1 IFSLSLIIL
10 FGLRGVFTE
19 FLNDFFVIQF
29 RIYGFWRVVIVH
41 VLSLFPV
48 AFMMIETYLRSFYSS
63 FTHDSRNLGS
73 TQTRTIFNITL
84 PLASTGILKGALL
97 VFVMALAD
105 FSNPIIIGGE
115 TSFLA
120 SDAYLLV
127 SGQQNLEMGAVLGVF
142 LIIPSLI
149 V

>member
-1 IFSLSLIIL
+1 
-10 FGLRGVFTE
+10 
-19 FLNDFFVIQF
+19 
-29 RIYGFWRVVIVH
+29 
-41 VLSLFPV
+41 
-48 AFMMIETYLRSFYSS
+48 
-63 FTHDSRNLGS
+63 
-73 TQTRTIFNITL
+73 
-84 PLASTGILKGALL
+84 ASTGILKGALL

-127 SGQQNLEMGAVLGVF
+127 TGQQNLEMGAVLGVF

-149 V
+149 VFIFQTYYVKVTDMTSIGSGSGGGNAPLNKGLRGITFGICTLMSFFIITMFVLIVFIVFVKFIVINYLFCIAI

>member
-1 IFSLSLIIL
+1 
-10 FGLRGVFTE
+10 
-19 FLNDFFVIQF
+19 
-29 RIYGFWRVVIVH
+29 
-41 VLSLFPV
+41 
-48 AFMMIETYLRSFYSS
+48 
-63 FTHDSRNLGS
+63 
-73 TQTRTIFNITL
+73 
-84 PLASTGILKGALL
+84 STGILKGALL

-127 SGQQNLEMGAVLGVF
+127 TGQQNLEMDAVLGVF

-149 V
+149 VFIFQTSYVKDTDMSSIGSGSIGRDEQLNKGLRGITFGISTLMSLFFSTAFVMVVLGTFVKIIWVNNTFTVNHFSDPSGWN